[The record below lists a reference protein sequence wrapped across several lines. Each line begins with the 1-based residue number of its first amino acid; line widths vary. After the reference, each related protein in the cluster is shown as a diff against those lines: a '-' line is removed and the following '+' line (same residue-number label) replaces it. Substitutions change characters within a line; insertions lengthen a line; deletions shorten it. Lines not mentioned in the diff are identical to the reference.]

1 MTTLNREAPDR
12 QEIEALLPW
21 HAAGTLN
28 RRDRERVEQA
38 MAGDRE
44 LARRFELAC
53 EEQHECIHLN
63 ESLGAPSARAM
74 EKLFAAIDAE
84 GAKAP
89 VRRSFDLVGRI
100 SEYLSGFAPRTLAY
114 AAAAAAV
121 LLLVQAAALTTVV
134 VKDQAAQG
142 IELASYG
149 QETGLAAIRFTPQ
162 ASAAEITRF
171 LEAYNA
177 VLIDGPKRGLYQIRI
192 GNSDVPSADV
202 AKIVQRMQ
210 DEKKVVEFIA
220 IKQ

>member
-1 MTTLNREAPDR
+1 MTTLHREAPER

-21 HAAGTLN
+21 HAAGTLS

-38 MAGDRE
+38 LAGDRE

-74 EKLFAAIDAE
+74 ERLFAAIDAE

-89 VRRSFDLVGRI
+89 ARRSFDFVGRL

-114 AAAAAAV
+114 AAGAAAV
-121 LLLVQAAALTTVV
+121 VLLVQAAALTTVM

-142 IELASYG
+142 PELASYS

-162 ASAAEITRF
+162 ASASDITRF

-177 VLIDGPKRGLYQIRI
+177 VMVDGPKRGLYKIRI
-192 GNSDVPSADV
+192 GNSEVASAEV
-202 AKIVQRMQ
+202 ARIVKRMEA
-210 DEKKVVEFIA
+210 DTRIVEFIA
-220 IKQ
+220 IQQ

>member
-38 MAGDRE
+38 IAGDRE

-74 EKLFAAIDAE
+74 EKLFAAIEAE

-89 VRRSFDLVGRI
+89 ARRSFDLVGRI
-100 SEYLSGFAPRTLAY
+100 SEYLAGFAPRTLAY
-114 AAAAAAV
+114 AAAAAV
-121 LLLVQAAALTTVV
+121 LVLFAQAAVLTTVM
-134 VKDQAAQG
+134 VKDQTAAG
-142 IELASYG
+142 PELASYS
-149 QETGLAAIRFTPQ
+149 QETGLAAVRFTPQ
-162 ASAAEITRF
+162 ASVSDITRF
-171 LEAYNA
+171 LESYNA
-177 VLIDGPKRGLYQIRI
+177 TLVDGPKRGLYKIRI
-192 GNSDVPSADV
+192 GNSDVASADV
-202 AKIVQRMQ
+202 ARIVKRMESETKIV
-210 DEKKVVEFIA
+210 DFIA
-220 IKQ
+220 IQQ